1 MPLSLNHKR
10 RIFRP
15 NPRSG
20 ASIPPLSVWL
30 AAIGGAATILIAAS
44 LFLGPSEAPA
54 RAPAS
59 SRIAASADRIAV
71 VDGDTL
77 RVGEH
82 IVRLA
87 GIAAPAR
94 GSVCHGD
101 GPAELDCGAAAA
113 NAASAL
119 VRGQAIA
126 CTIGGHDGQGRPVG
140 TCFAGSTSIGT
151 ALVRDG
157 WAHAETADLQGPE
170 SDARA
175 AGRGIWHRGS

>member
-15 NPRSG
+15 NARPGTPLPS
-20 ASIPPLSVWL
+20 LSVWL
-30 AAIGGAATILIAAS
+30 AAAGGAATMLIAAS
-44 LFLGPSEAPA
+44 WFFESSEAPA
-54 RAPAS
+54 RAPANS
-59 SRIAASADRIAV
+59 HITASADRIAV

-77 RVGEH
+77 RVGEY

-87 GIAAPAR
+87 GIAAPVR

-101 GPAELDCGAAAA
+101 GQAELDCGSAAA
-113 NAASAL
+113 NAVSAM
-119 VRGQAIA
+119 VRGQAVT

-140 TCFAGSTSIGT
+140 TCLAGGTSLGT
-151 ALVRDG
+151 TLVRDG
-157 WAHAETADLQGPE
+157 WAHAETADLLGLE
-170 SDARA
+170 SEARA

>member
-1 MPLSLNHKR
+1 M
-10 RIFRP
+10 
-15 NPRSG
+15 
-20 ASIPPLSVWL
+20 
-30 AAIGGAATILIAAS
+30 LIAAS
-44 LFLGPSEAPA
+44 LFVGSSEAPA
-54 RAPAS
+54 RVPANN
-59 SRIAASADRIAV
+59 RIAASADQIAV

-77 RVGEH
+77 RIGEH

-101 GPAELDCGAAAA
+101 GQTELDCGSAAA
-113 NAASAL
+113 NAVSAL
-119 VRGQAIA
+119 VRGQAVT
-126 CTIGGHDGQGRPVG
+126 CTIGGHDDQGRPVG
-140 TCFAGSTSIGT
+140 TCLAGATSLGN

-157 WAHAETADLQGPE
+157 WARANAPDLLGSE

>member
-1 MPLSLNHKR
+1 MSLNHKR

-15 NPRSG
+15 NPG
-20 ASIPPLSVWL
+20 AGALAPSLSVWL
-30 AAIGGAATILIAAS
+30 AAAGGAATMLIAAS
-44 LFLGPSEAPA
+44 LFVGSSEAPA
-54 RAPAS
+54 RAPAN
-59 SRIAASADRIAV
+59 SRIAANADQIAV

-87 GIAAPAR
+87 GIAAPTR

-101 GPAELDCGAAAA
+101 GPTELDCGAAAA
-113 NAASAL
+113 NAASSL
-119 VRGQAIA
+119 VRGQAVA
-126 CTIGGHDGQGRPVG
+126 CIIGGHDGQGRPVG
-140 TCFAGSTSIGT
+140 TCLAGSKSIGA

-157 WAHAETADLQGPE
+157 WAHAQTADLRGSE
-170 SDARA
+170 SEARA

>member
-1 MPLSLNHKR
+1 M
-10 RIFRP
+10 
-15 NPRSG
+15 
-20 ASIPPLSVWL
+20 
-30 AAIGGAATILIAAS
+30 LIAAS

-59 SRIAASADRIAV
+59 SRITASADRIAV

-82 IVRLA
+82 VVRLA

-101 GPAELDCGAAAA
+101 GTAELDCGNAAA
-113 NAASAL
+113 NAMSAL
-119 VRGQAIA
+119 VRGQAVS

-140 TCFAGSTSIGT
+140 TCFAGGTSIGT

-157 WAHAETADLQGPE
+157 WVHAEAADLLDSE
-170 SDARA
+170 SEART